1 MSKNGEAV
9 KKNVKEWLRHADD
22 DLRLARI
29 AFKLK
34 SAVPYKLVA
43 YHAQQ
48 CAEKYIKAYLVFKK
62 IDFPFS
68 HNISALLEMVP
79 SPAEW
84 VREIKGAEELS
95 AYAITT
101 RYPGK
106 DKVTKKEA
114 LRAVSLAEA
123 VRKTI
128 VKAFAREGLKI
139 SIRSKV

>member
-1 MSKNGEAV
+1 MSGNGEAV
-9 KKNVKEWLRHADD
+9 KKKVREWLLHADD

-34 SAVPYKLVA
+34 TAVPYKLIA

-68 HNISALLEMVP
+68 HNISVLLELLP
-79 SPAEW
+79 SSADW
-84 VREIKGAEELS
+84 VTELQSAAGLS

-114 LRAVSLAEA
+114 VKAVALADT
-123 VRKTI
+123 VRKT
-128 VKAFAREGLKI
+128 VAKALAREGLKVAL
-139 SIRSKV
+139 RSKS